1 MTILR
6 SSIGGEAEPRRAP
19 HSEQNF
25 ASAAF
30 FEPQAEHVTT
40 GEAYVAMAQ
49 VANALGSSTPSRQT
63 PLVRGGLPTGTATF
77 PFTDVEGSTRLV
89 EEIGDEA

>member
-1 MTILR
+1 MVTTLR
-6 SSIGGEAEPRRAP
+6 SSIGREAEARRAP

-40 GEAYVAMAQ
+40 GEAYVAMAR
-49 VANALGSSTPSRQT
+49 APNALCWLDHQPDSKWSVGERRLAAPVTLNISPSRT
-63 PLVRGGLPTGTATF
+63 
-77 PFTDVEGSTRLV
+77 
-89 EEIGDEA
+89 

>member
-1 MTILR
+1 MVTTLR
-6 SSIGGEAEPRRAP
+6 SSIGREAEARRAP

-40 GEAYVAMAQ
+40 GEAYVPTGR
-49 VANALGSSTPSRQT
+49 VPNALRWLDPQSDSKSVVWGRHRPSRT
-63 PLVRGGLPTGTATF
+63 
-77 PFTDVEGSTRLV
+77 
-89 EEIGDEA
+89 